1 MDNLNK
7 KKKIKGKYN
16 STSYFYDERY
26 KEIQFEKYQRI
37 IKRKDL
43 KNRTILDAGCGT
55 GLISE
60 FFQEEYDVI
69 DQSNFKYVGVDLSI
83 EMINIFKKKLGKV
96 YRKALGFFNLILAD
110 LENLPFRVDSF
121 NLLISITSYQNL
133 PDVKRGVK
141 ESLRTL
147 REKSFIIISILKK
160 KLDKETLISLLEDE
174 IEIIKFINDNKLEDF
189 LISGRKIN

>member
-16 STSYFYDERY
+16 STSYFYDKRY
-26 KEIQFEKYQRI
+26 KDIQFEKYQRI

-69 DQSNFKYVGVDLSI
+69 DQSDFKYVGVDLSI
-83 EMINIFKKKLGKV
+83 EMINIFKERLGKV
-96 YRKALGFFNLILAD
+96 YRRASGFFGLILAD

-133 PDVKRGVK
+133 PDVKRGIK

-160 KLDKETLISLLEDE
+160 KLDKEILISLLEDE
-174 IEIIKFINDNKLEDF
+174 IEIIKFIDDNNLEDF